1 MGLKLGVIWR
11 RKGGRMYTNDTV
23 VRLVRV
29 LGRILGRGRRLG
41 SGRLAIRRLGM
52 HADLWRVEKGGVDT
66 DMAIRMSI
74 RTRKGTNMVDV
85 VKIAIRNRYW
95 GIRTPSSLA

>member
-1 MGLKLGVIWR
+1 MA
-11 RKGGRMYTNDTV
+11 

-41 SGRLAIRRLGM
+41 LGRLAIRRLAM
-52 HADLWRVEKGGVDT
+52 HAGLGRVEKGGVDT
-66 DMAIRMSI
+66 DMAIRTPI
-74 RTRKGTNMVDV
+74 RTRKGTNMADA

-95 GIRTPSSLA
+95 RIRTPSSLA

>member
-1 MGLKLGVIWR
+1 
-11 RKGGRMYTNDTV
+11 MYTNDTV

-41 SGRLAIRRLGM
+41 LGRPAIRRLGM
-52 HADLWRVEKGGVDT
+52 HASLGRVEKGGVDT

-74 RTRKGTNMVDV
+74 
-85 VKIAIRNRYW
+85 
-95 GIRTPSSLA
+95 